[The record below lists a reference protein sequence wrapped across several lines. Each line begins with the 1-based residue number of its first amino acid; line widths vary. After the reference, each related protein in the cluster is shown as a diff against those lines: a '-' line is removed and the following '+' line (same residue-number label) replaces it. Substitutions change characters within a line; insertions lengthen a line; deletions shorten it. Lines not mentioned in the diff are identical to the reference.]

1 LNILQSIVL
10 GLIQGITEFFPISS
24 SGHLVI
30 IPYFS
35 SWDYPPLYFTVTV
48 HFATLLAVLTVLY
61 RDAWRI
67 IRGFA
72 LGLFNRKWRSGTDFK
87 MGLYIIIATI
97 PAVLMGLFLD
107 EFIESIFSKPLV
119 VAIFLLVT
127 AFILWG
133 GEYRGRKV
141 KQKKSL
147 TYLSSAVSGIG
158 QALAVF
164 PGISRA
170 GATISFARFFGVK
183 REEAVKFSFLLS
195 IPIIL
200 GSFVFELSRSA
211 GTVLGGGENTVWVLF
226 AGLASAYLSGIFAI
240 KYLLYLTKK
249 KNLNIF
255 AVYCICLSIAIFVFY
270 IINNIT

>member
-10 GLIQGITEFFPISS
+10 GLIQGVTEFFPISS

-35 SWDYPPLYFTVTV
+35 GWDYPPLYFTVTV
-48 HFATLLAVLTVLY
+48 HFATLLAVLSVLY

-67 IRGFA
+67 MRGFV
-72 LGLFNRKWRSGTDFK
+72 LGLFRRKWRESTDFK
-87 MGLYIIIATI
+87 LGLYIIIATI
-97 PAVLMGLFLD
+97 PAVLVGLFLND
-107 EFIESIFSKPLV
+107 LIESIFSKPLV
-119 VAIFLLVT
+119 VAVFLLVT
-127 AFILWG
+127 AFMLWG

-147 TYLSSAVSGIG
+147 TYLSSLASGIG

-183 REEAVKFSFLLS
+183 REEAVRFSFLLS

-226 AGLASAYLSGIFAI
+226 AGLVSAYLSGFFAI

>member
-1 LNILQSIVL
+1 LSILQSIVL

-35 SWDYPPLYFTVTV
+35 GWDYPPLYFTVTV
-48 HFATLLAVLTVLY
+48 HFATLLAILTVLH

-67 IRGFA
+67 IRGFV
-72 LGLFNRKWRSGTDFK
+72 LGLFKKKWRKSADFK

-97 PAVLMGLFLD
+97 PAVLMGLFLND
-107 EFIESIFSKPLV
+107 LIESIFSKPLV
-119 VAIFLLVT
+119 VAVFLLVT

-141 KQKKSL
+141 KQNKSL
-147 TYLSSAVSGIG
+147 TYISSLASGIG

-164 PGISRA
+164 PGISRS
-170 GATISFARFFGVK
+170 GATISFARFFGIK
-183 REEAVKFSFLLS
+183 REAAVKFSFLLS

-200 GSFVFELSRSA
+200 GSFVFELSRS
-211 GTVLGGGENTVWVLF
+211 GSSVFSGGENTVLILF
-226 AGLASAYLSGIFAI
+226 AGLVSAYLAGFFAI

-255 AVYCICLSIAIFVFY
+255 AIYCVCLSIAIFVFY
-270 IINNIT
+270 IVNNNI

>member
-35 SWDYPPLYFTVTV
+35 GWDYPPLYFTVTV

-67 IRGFA
+67 IKGFT
-72 LGLFNRKWRSGTDFK
+72 LGLFKRKWRKSKDFK
-87 MGLYIIIATI
+87 MGLYIIIATV
-97 PAVLMGLFLD
+97 PAVFMGLFLD

-119 VAIFLLVT
+119 VAVFLLVT
-127 AFILWG
+127 AFLLWG

-147 TYLSSAVSGIG
+147 TYLSSIASGIG
-158 QALAVF
+158 QAFAVF

-170 GATISFARFFGVK
+170 GATISFARFFGIR
-183 REEAVKFSFLLS
+183 REEAVRFSFLLS

-200 GSFVFELSRSA
+200 GSFVFELSRST
-211 GTVLGGGENTVWVLF
+211 GTVLSGGKNTIWILF
-226 AGLASAYLSGIFAI
+226 AGLVSAYLSGFFAI

-270 IINNIT
+270 IINNII

>member
-1 LNILQSIVL
+1 MNILQSIVL

-35 SWDYPPLYFTVTV
+35 GWDYPPLYFTVTV

-72 LGLFNRKWRSGTDFK
+72 LGLFKRQWRKSIDFK

-97 PAVLMGLFLD
+97 PAVLMGLFLND
-107 EFIESIFSKPLV
+107 LIESIFSKPLI
-119 VAIFLLVT
+119 VAVFLLVT

-147 TYLSSAVSGIG
+147 AYLSSVASGIG

-164 PGISRA
+164 PGISRT
-170 GATISFARFFGVK
+170 GSTISFARFFGVR
-183 REEAVKFSFLLS
+183 REETVRFSFLLS

-200 GSFVFELSRSA
+200 GSFVFELSRST
-211 GTVLGGGENTVWVLF
+211 GTILSGGENTVWVLF
-226 AGLASAYLSGIFAI
+226 AGLVSAYLSGFFAI

-270 IINNIT
+270 IINNII

>member
-1 LNILQSIVL
+1 MNILQSIVL

-35 SWDYPPLYFTVTV
+35 GWDYPPLYFTVTV
-48 HFATLLAVLTVLY
+48 HFATLLAVLTVLHK
-61 RDAWRI
+61 DAWRI
-67 IRGFA
+67 IRGFV
-72 LGLFNRKWRSGTDFK
+72 LGLFNRKWRSSTDFK

-107 EFIESIFSKPLV
+107 EFIESIFSKPLI

-147 TYLSSAVSGIG
+147 TYLSSAASGIG

-211 GTVLGGGENTVWVLF
+211 GTVLGGGENTMWVLF
-226 AGLASAYLSGIFAI
+226 AGLVSAYLSGFFAI

-255 AVYCICLSIAIFVFY
+255 AVYCICLSIVIFVFY

>member
-1 LNILQSIVL
+1 MNILQSIVL

-35 SWDYPPLYFTVTV
+35 GWDYPPLYFTVTV

-67 IRGFA
+67 IRGFV
-72 LGLFNRKWRSGTDFK
+72 LGLFNRKWRSSTDFK

-107 EFIESIFSKPLV
+107 EFIESIFSKPLI

-147 TYLSSAVSGIG
+147 TYLSSAASGIG

-200 GSFVFELSRSA
+200 GSFVFELSRSTDA
-211 GTVLGGGENTVWVLF
+211 VFGGGENTMWVLF
-226 AGLASAYLSGIFAI
+226 AGLVSAYLSGFFAI

>member
-1 LNILQSIVL
+1 MSILQSIVL

-35 SWDYPPLYFTVTV
+35 GWDYPPLYFTVTV
-48 HFATLLAVLTVLY
+48 HFATLLSVLTVLY
-61 RDAWRI
+61 RDVWRI
-67 IRGFA
+67 IRGFV
-72 LGLFNRKWRSGTDFK
+72 LGLLKRKYRKSIDFK

-97 PAVLMGLFLD
+97 PAVFMGLFLN
-107 EFIESIFSKPLV
+107 EFIESIFSKPLI

-133 GEYRGRKV
+133 GEYRGRKI

-147 TYLSSAVSGIG
+147 TYLSSVASGMG

-183 REEAVKFSFLLS
+183 REEAVRFSFLLS

-200 GSFVFELSRSA
+200 GSFVYELSRSS
-211 GTVLGGGENTVWVLF
+211 GVVLNSGENTVWILF
-226 AGLASAYLSGIFAI
+226 IGLVSAYLSGYFAI
-240 KYLLYLTKK
+240 RYLLYLTKK

-255 AVYCICLSIAIFVFY
+255 AVYCVCLSIAIFVFY
-270 IINNIT
+270 IINNII

>member
-35 SWDYPPLYFTVTV
+35 GWDYPPLYFTVTV

-72 LGLFNRKWRSGTDFK
+72 LGLFKRQWRKSIDFK
-87 MGLYIIIATI
+87 MGLYIIIATM
-97 PAVLMGLFLD
+97 PAVLMGLFLND
-107 EFIESIFSKPLV
+107 LIESIFSKPLI
-119 VAIFLLVT
+119 VAVFLLVT

-147 TYLSSAVSGIG
+147 AYLSSVASGIG

-170 GATISFARFFGVK
+170 GSTISFARFFGVR
-183 REEAVKFSFLLS
+183 REETVRFSFLLS

-211 GTVLGGGENTVWVLF
+211 DAVLGGGENTVWVLF
-226 AGLASAYLSGIFAI
+226 AGLVSAYLSGFFAI

-270 IINNIT
+270 IINNII

>member
-35 SWDYPPLYFTVTV
+35 GWDYPPLYFTVTV

-72 LGLFNRKWRSGTDFK
+72 LGLFKRQWRKSIDFK

-97 PAVLMGLFLD
+97 PAVLMGLFLND
-107 EFIESIFSKPLV
+107 LIESIFSKPLI

-147 TYLSSAVSGIG
+147 AYLSSVASGIG
-158 QALAVF
+158 QALALF

-170 GATISFARFFGVK
+170 GSTISFARFFGAR
-183 REEAVKFSFLLS
+183 REEAVRFSFLL
-195 IPIIL
+195 
-200 GSFVFELSRSA
+200 
-211 GTVLGGGENTVWVLF
+211 
-226 AGLASAYLSGIFAI
+226 
-240 KYLLYLTKK
+240 
-249 KNLNIF
+249 
-255 AVYCICLSIAIFVFY
+255 
-270 IINNIT
+270 

>member
-1 LNILQSIVL
+1 MNILQSIVL

-35 SWDYPPLYFTVTV
+35 GWDYPPLYFTVTV

-72 LGLFNRKWRSGTDFK
+72 LGLFKRQWRKSIDFK
-87 MGLYIIIATI
+87 MGLYIIIATM
-97 PAVLMGLFLD
+97 PAVLMGLFLND
-107 EFIESIFSKPLV
+107 LIESIFSKPLI
-119 VAIFLLVT
+119 VAVFLLVT

-147 TYLSSAVSGIG
+147 AYLSSVASGIG

-170 GATISFARFFGVK
+170 GSTISFARFFGVR
-183 REEAVKFSFLLS
+183 REETVRFSFLLS

-200 GSFVFELSRSA
+200 GSFVFELSRST
-211 GTVLGGGENTVWVLF
+211 GTILSGGENTVWVLF
-226 AGLASAYLSGIFAI
+226 AGLVSAYLSGFFAI

-270 IINNIT
+270 IINNII

>member
-1 LNILQSIVL
+1 MNILQSIVL

-35 SWDYPPLYFTVTV
+35 GWDYPPLYFTVTV

-72 LGLFNRKWRSGTDFK
+72 LGLFKRQWRKSIDFK

-97 PAVLMGLFLD
+97 PAVLVGLFLND
-107 EFIESIFSKPLV
+107 LIESIFSKPLI
-119 VAIFLLVT
+119 VAVFLLVT

-147 TYLSSAVSGIG
+147 AYLSSVASGIG

-170 GATISFARFFGVK
+170 GSTISFARFFGVR
-183 REEAVKFSFLLS
+183 REETVRFSFLLS

-200 GSFVFELSRSA
+200 GSFVFELSRST
-211 GTVLGGGENTVWVLF
+211 GTILSGGENTVWVLF
-226 AGLASAYLSGIFAI
+226 AGLVSAYLSGFFAI

-270 IINNIT
+270 IINNII

>member
-1 LNILQSIVL
+1 MNILQSIVL

-30 IPYFS
+30 IPYFFG
-35 SWDYPPLYFTVTV
+35 WDYPPLYFTVTV

-72 LGLFNRKWRSGTDFK
+72 LGLFRRKWRESTDFK
-87 MGLYIIIATI
+87 LGLYIIIATI
-97 PAVLMGLFLD
+97 PAVLVGLFLND
-107 EFIESIFSKPLV
+107 LIESIFSKPLV
-119 VAIFLLVT
+119 VAVFLLVT

-141 KQKKSL
+141 KQKNSL
-147 TYLSSAVSGIG
+147 NYISSVASGIG

-170 GATISFARFFGVK
+170 GSTISFARFFGVK
-183 REEAVKFSFLLS
+183 REEAVRFSFLLS

-211 GTVLGGGENTVWVLF
+211 GAVLNGGENTVWVLF
-226 AGLASAYLSGIFAI
+226 AGLASAYLSGFFAI

>member
-1 LNILQSIVL
+1 MSILQSIVL

-35 SWDYPPLYFTVTV
+35 GWDYPPLYFTVTV

-67 IRGFA
+67 IRGFV
-72 LGLFNRKWRSGTDFK
+72 LGLFKRKWRKSTDFK

-97 PAVLMGLFLD
+97 PAVFMGLFLD
-107 EFIESIFSKPLV
+107 EFIESIFSKPLI
-119 VAIFLLVT
+119 VAAFLLVT

-141 KQKKSL
+141 KEKKSL
-147 TYLSSAVSGIG
+147 TYLSSVASGIG

-170 GATISFARFFGVK
+170 GSTISFARFFGVK
-183 REEAVKFSFLLS
+183 REEAVRFSFLLS

-200 GSFVFELSRSA
+200 GSFVFELSRST
-211 GTVLGGGENTVWVLF
+211 GTVLSGGENTVWVLF
-226 AGLASAYLSGIFAI
+226 AGLVSAYLSGFFAI

-270 IINNIT
+270 IINNII

>member
-1 LNILQSIVL
+1 MSILQSIVL

-35 SWDYPPLYFTVTV
+35 GWDYPPLYFTVTV
-48 HFATLLAVLTVLY
+48 HFATLLAVLTVLH

-67 IRGFA
+67 IRGFV
-72 LGLFNRKWRSGTDFK
+72 LGLFKKKWRKSADFK

-97 PAVLMGLFLD
+97 PAVLMGLFLND
-107 EFIESIFSKPLV
+107 LIESIFSKPLV
-119 VAIFLLVT
+119 VAVFLLVT

-141 KQKKSL
+141 KQNKSL
-147 TYLSSAVSGIG
+147 TYISSLASGIG

-164 PGISRA
+164 PGISRS
-170 GATISFARFFGVK
+170 GATISFARFFGIK
-183 REEAVKFSFLLS
+183 REAAVKFSFLLS

-200 GSFVFELSRSA
+200 GSFVFELSRS
-211 GTVLGGGENTVWVLF
+211 GSSVFSGGENTVLILF
-226 AGLASAYLSGIFAI
+226 AGLVSAYLAGFFAI

-255 AVYCICLSIAIFVFY
+255 AIYCICLSIAIFVFY
-270 IINNIT
+270 IVNNNI

>member
-1 LNILQSIVL
+1 MNILQSIVL
-10 GLIQGITEFFPISS
+10 GLIQGVTEFFPISS

-35 SWDYPPLYFTVTV
+35 GWDYPPLYFTVTV

-67 IRGFA
+67 MRGFV
-72 LGLFNRKWRSGTDFK
+72 LGLFRRKWRESTDFK
-87 MGLYIIIATI
+87 LGLYIIIATI
-97 PAVLMGLFLD
+97 PAVLVGLFLND
-107 EFIESIFSKPLV
+107 LIESIFSKPLV
-119 VAIFLLVT
+119 VAVFLLVT

-147 TYLSSAVSGIG
+147 TYLSSLASGIG

-183 REEAVKFSFLLS
+183 REEAVRFSFLLS

-226 AGLASAYLSGIFAI
+226 AGLVSAYLSGFFAI

>member
-35 SWDYPPLYFTVTV
+35 GWDYPPLYFTVTV

-72 LGLFNRKWRSGTDFK
+72 LGLFKRQWRKSIDFK
-87 MGLYIIIATI
+87 MGLYIIIATV
-97 PAVLMGLFLD
+97 PAVLMGLFLND
-107 EFIESIFSKPLV
+107 LIESIFSKPLI

-147 TYLSSAVSGIG
+147 AYLSSVASGIG

-170 GATISFARFFGVK
+170 GSTISFARFFGVR
-183 REEAVKFSFLLS
+183 REETVRFSFLLS

-200 GSFVFELSRSA
+200 GSFVFELSRST
-211 GTVLGGGENTVWVLF
+211 GTILSGGENTLWVLF
-226 AGLASAYLSGIFAI
+226 AGLVSAYLSGFFAI

-270 IINNIT
+270 IINNII

>member
-1 LNILQSIVL
+1 MSILQSIVL

-35 SWDYPPLYFTVTV
+35 GWDYPPLYFTVTV

-67 IRGFA
+67 IKGFT
-72 LGLFNRKWRSGTDFK
+72 LGLFKKKWRKSTDFK

-97 PAVLMGLFLD
+97 PAVFMGLFLD
-107 EFIESIFSKPLV
+107 EFIESIFSKPLI
-119 VAIFLLVT
+119 VAVFLLVT

-141 KQKKSL
+141 KQQKSL
-147 TYLSSAVSGIG
+147 TYLSSIASGIG
-158 QALAVF
+158 QAFAVF

-170 GATISFARFFGVK
+170 GATISFARFFGIR
-183 REEAVKFSFLLS
+183 REEAVRFSFLLS

-200 GSFVFELSRSA
+200 GSFVFELSRST
-211 GTVLGGGENTVWVLF
+211 GTVLSGGKNTVWILF
-226 AGLASAYLSGIFAI
+226 AGLVSAYLSGFFAI

-255 AVYCICLSIAIFVFY
+255 AVYCVCISVAIFVFY
-270 IINNIT
+270 IINNII

>member
-35 SWDYPPLYFTVTV
+35 GWDYPPLYFTVTV

-67 IRGFA
+67 IKGFT
-72 LGLFNRKWRSGTDFK
+72 LGLFKRKWRKSTDFK
-87 MGLYIIIATI
+87 MGLYIIIATV
-97 PAVLMGLFLD
+97 PAVFMGLFLD

-119 VAIFLLVT
+119 VAVFLLVT
-127 AFILWG
+127 AFLLWG

-147 TYLSSAVSGIG
+147 TYLSSIASGIG
-158 QALAVF
+158 QAFAVF

-170 GATISFARFFGVK
+170 GATISFARFFGIR
-183 REEAVKFSFLLS
+183 REEAVRFSFLLS

-200 GSFVFELSRSA
+200 GSFVFELSRST
-211 GTVLGGGENTVWVLF
+211 GTVLSGGKNTIWILF
-226 AGLASAYLSGIFAI
+226 AGLVSAYLSGFFAI

-270 IINNIT
+270 IINNII

>member
-1 LNILQSIVL
+1 MNILQSIVL

-24 SGHLVI
+24 SGHLVVV
-30 IPYFS
+30 PYFS
-35 SWDYPPLYFTVTV
+35 GWDYPPLYFTVTV
-48 HFATLLAVLTVLY
+48 HLATLFAVLTVLY

-72 LGLFNRKWRSGTDFK
+72 LGLFNRKWRRSTDFK
-87 MGLYIIIATI
+87 MGLYIIIATV
-97 PAVLMGLFLD
+97 PAVLMGLFLN
-107 EFIESIFSKPLV
+107 EFVGSIFSRPLI
-119 VAIFLLVT
+119 VAVFLLLT
-127 AFILWG
+127 ALILWG

-141 KQKKSL
+141 RQKKFL
-147 TYLSSAVSGIG
+147 TYLSSIASGIG

-183 REEAVKFSFLLS
+183 REEAVRFSFLLS

-200 GSFVFELSRSA
+200 GSFVFELSRSTT
-211 GTVLGGGENTVWVLF
+211 TVLNGGGNTVWILF
-226 AGLASAYLSGIFAI
+226 AGLVSAYLSGFFAI

-255 AVYCICLSIAIFVFY
+255 AVYCVCLSIAIFVFY
-270 IINNIT
+270 IINNII

>member
-1 LNILQSIVL
+1 MNILQSIVL

-30 IPYFS
+30 IPYFFG
-35 SWDYPPLYFTVTV
+35 WDYPPLYFTVTV

-72 LGLFNRKWRSGTDFK
+72 LGLFRRKWRESTDFK
-87 MGLYIIIATI
+87 LGLYIIIATI
-97 PAVLMGLFLD
+97 PAVLVGLFLND
-107 EFIESIFSKPLV
+107 LNGSIYSKPLV
-119 VAIFLLVT
+119 VAVFLLVT

-141 KQKKSL
+141 KQKNSL
-147 TYLSSAVSGIG
+147 NYISSVASGIG

-170 GATISFARFFGVK
+170 GSTISFARFFGVK
-183 REEAVKFSFLLS
+183 REEAVRFSFLLS

-211 GTVLGGGENTVWVLF
+211 GAVLNGGENTVWVLF
-226 AGLASAYLSGIFAI
+226 AGLASAYLSGFFTI

>member
-10 GLIQGITEFFPISS
+10 GLIQGVTEFFPISS

-35 SWDYPPLYFTVTV
+35 GWDYPPLYFTVTV
-48 HFATLLAVLTVLY
+48 HFATLLAVLSVLY

-67 IRGFA
+67 MRGFV
-72 LGLFNRKWRSGTDFK
+72 LGLFRRKWRESTDFK
-87 MGLYIIIATI
+87 LGLYIIIATI
-97 PAVLMGLFLD
+97 PAVLVGLFLND
-107 EFIESIFSKPLV
+107 LIESIFSKPLV
-119 VAIFLLVT
+119 VAVFLLVT
-127 AFILWG
+127 AFMLWG

-147 TYLSSAVSGIG
+147 TYLSSLASGIG

-183 REEAVKFSFLLS
+183 REEAVRFSFLLS
-195 IPIIL
+195 INN
-200 GSFVFELSRSA
+200 SV
-211 GTVLGGGENTVWVLF
+211 
-226 AGLASAYLSGIFAI
+226 
-240 KYLLYLTKK
+240 
-249 KNLNIF
+249 KNP
-255 AVYCICLSIAIFVFY
+255 
-270 IINNIT
+270 

>member
-35 SWDYPPLYFTVTV
+35 GWDYPPLYFTVTV

-67 IRGFA
+67 IKGFT
-72 LGLFNRKWRSGTDFK
+72 LGLFKRKWRKSKDFK
-87 MGLYIIIATI
+87 MGLYIIIATV
-97 PAVLMGLFLD
+97 PAVFMGLFLD

-119 VAIFLLVT
+119 VAVFLLVT

-147 TYLSSAVSGIG
+147 TYLSSIASGIG
-158 QALAVF
+158 QAFAVF

-170 GATISFARFFGVK
+170 GATISFARFFGIR
-183 REEAVKFSFLLS
+183 REEAVRFSFLLS

-200 GSFVFELSRSA
+200 GSFVFELSRST
-211 GTVLGGGENTVWVLF
+211 GTVLSGGKNTIWILF
-226 AGLASAYLSGIFAI
+226 AGLVSAYLSGFFAI

-270 IINNIT
+270 IINNII

>member
-1 LNILQSIVL
+1 MNILQSIVL

-35 SWDYPPLYFTVTV
+35 GWDYPPLYFTVTV

-67 IRGFA
+67 IRGFV
-72 LGLFNRKWRSGTDFK
+72 LGLFKSKLRKNKDFK

-97 PAVLMGLFLD
+97 PVVLMGLFLN
-107 EFIESIFSKPLV
+107 EFIESIFSKPLI
-119 VAIFLLVT
+119 VAAFLLVT

-141 KQKKSL
+141 GQKKSL
-147 TYLSSAVSGIG
+147 SYLSSVASGIG

-183 REEAVKFSFLLS
+183 REEAVRFSFLLS

-200 GSFVFELSRSA
+200 GSFVFELSRSTD
-211 GTVLGGGENTVWVLF
+211 TVLSGGENTVWVLF
-226 AGLASAYLSGIFAI
+226 AGLVSAYLSGFFAI

-270 IINNIT
+270 IINNII

>member
-1 LNILQSIVL
+1 M
-10 GLIQGITEFFPISS
+10 
-24 SGHLVI
+24 VI

-35 SWDYPPLYFTVTV
+35 GWDYPPLYFTVTV

-67 IRGFA
+67 IRGFV
-72 LGLFNRKWRSGTDFK
+72 LGLFYRRLRKSTDFK

-97 PAVLMGLFLD
+97 PAVLAGLFLSD
-107 EFIESIFSKPLV
+107 LIESIFSKPLV
-119 VAIFLLVT
+119 VAVFLLVT

-141 KQKKSL
+141 EQKKSL
-147 TYLSSAVSGIG
+147 TYISSLASGIG
-158 QALAVF
+158 QAFAVF
-164 PGISRA
+164 PGISRS
-170 GATISFARFFGVK
+170 GATISFARFFGIK
-183 REEAVKFSFLLS
+183 REAAVKFSFLLS

-200 GSFVFELSRSA
+200 GSFVFEMSRSNDA
-211 GTVLGGGENTVWVLF
+211 VLNGGANTAWVLLL
-226 AGLASAYLSGIFAI
+226 GLLSAYLAGFFAI

-270 IINNIT
+270 IINNII

>member
-1 LNILQSIVL
+1 MSILQSIVL

-35 SWDYPPLYFTVTV
+35 GWDYPPLYFTVTV

-67 IRGFA
+67 IRGFV
-72 LGLFNRKWRSGTDFK
+72 LGLFKRKWRKSTDFK

-97 PAVLMGLFLD
+97 PAVFMGLFLD
-107 EFIESIFSKPLV
+107 EFIESIFSKPLI
-119 VAIFLLVT
+119 VAVFLLVT

-141 KQKKSL
+141 MQNKSL
-147 TYLSSAVSGIG
+147 SYLSSVASGIG

-183 REEAVKFSFLLS
+183 REEAVRFSFLLS
-195 IPIIL
+195 IPVIL
-200 GSFVFELSRSA
+200 GSFVFELSRSN
-211 GTVLGGGENTVWVLF
+211 GTVLSEGENTIWVLF
-226 AGLASAYLSGIFAI
+226 AGIVSAYISGFFAI

-270 IINNIT
+270 IINNII

>member
-1 LNILQSIVL
+1 LSILQSIVL

-30 IPYFS
+30 ISYFFG
-35 SWDYPPLYFTVTV
+35 WDYPPLYFTVTV
-48 HFATLLAVLTVLY
+48 HFATLLAVLTVLH

-67 IRGFA
+67 IRGFV
-72 LGLFNRKWRSGTDFK
+72 LGLFKKKWRKSTDFK

-97 PAVLMGLFLD
+97 PAVLMGLFLSD
-107 EFIESIFSKPLV
+107 LIEDIFSKPLI
-119 VAIFLLVT
+119 VAVFLLVT

-141 KQKKSL
+141 KQYKSL
-147 TYLSSAVSGIG
+147 TYISSLASGIG

-164 PGISRA
+164 PGISRS
-170 GATISFARFFGVK
+170 GASISFARFFGIK
-183 REEAVKFSFLLS
+183 REAAVKFSFLLS

-200 GSFVFELSRSA
+200 GSFAFELSRS
-211 GTVLGGGENTVWVLF
+211 GSTVFSGGENTVLILF
-226 AGLASAYLSGIFAI
+226 AGLVSAYLAGFFAI
-240 KYLLYLTKK
+240 RYLLYFTKK

-255 AVYCICLSIAIFVFY
+255 AIYCICLSIAIFVFY
-270 IINNIT
+270 IVNNNI

>member
-1 LNILQSIVL
+1 LSILQSIVL

-35 SWDYPPLYFTVTV
+35 GWDYPPLYFTVTV
-48 HFATLLAVLTVLY
+48 HFATLLAVLTVLH

-67 IRGFA
+67 IRGFV
-72 LGLFNRKWRSGTDFK
+72 LGLFKKKWRKSADFK

-97 PAVLMGLFLD
+97 PAVLMGLFLND
-107 EFIESIFSKPLV
+107 LIESIFSKPLV
-119 VAIFLLVT
+119 VAVFLLVT

-141 KQKKSL
+141 KQNKSL
-147 TYLSSAVSGIG
+147 TYISSLASGIG

-164 PGISRA
+164 PGISRS
-170 GATISFARFFGVK
+170 GATISFARFFGIK
-183 REEAVKFSFLLS
+183 REAAVKFSFLLS

-200 GSFVFELSRSA
+200 GSFVFELSRS
-211 GTVLGGGENTVWVLF
+211 GNSVFSGGENTVLILF
-226 AGLASAYLSGIFAI
+226 AGLVSAYLAGFFAI

-255 AVYCICLSIAIFVFY
+255 AIYCICLSIAIFVFY
-270 IINNIT
+270 IVNNNI